1 MKISPNK
8 KAQEGILFF
17 MFQLILIVAAGSLLM
32 YYVVSVSSNEILN
45 RLYLSRDIALSSNA
59 VLSAPGNLE
68 YNYLTPKGLAGF
80 EYDIKKSEVEVKKE
94 KGLATYPI
102 INNLAYET
110 HSWSIKDEFYFY
122 LNGFTL
128 EAQNNPKS
136 ITPKLKYPYAD
147 TSESMMDVA
156 VSFYDHNLLA
166 KSIAVDLKT
175 NEKDLRSITSAD
187 VLIIAEIDPTTSK
200 TVKIEIPND
209 PKFAG
214 KSRKL
219 ASLIIDRI
227 IGQEN
232 VSKVIIIPADIVGM
246 DKANATILITK
257 SQDTQIASV
266 SQSLAGRTGAIE
278 KYYVG

>member
-1 MKISPNK
+1 
-8 KAQEGILFF
+8 
-17 MFQLILIVAAGSLLM
+17 MFQLILIVATGSLLM
-32 YYVVSVSSNEILN
+32 YYVVTVSSNEILN

-68 YNYLTPKGLAGF
+68 YNYLAPQGLDEF
-80 EYDIKKSEVEVKKE
+80 EYKFKTSEVEVKKE

-110 HSWSIKDEFYFY
+110 RALSIKDDFYFY

-128 EAQNNPKS
+128 ETQNNPKIVTS
-136 ITPKLKYPYAD
+136 ELKYPYAN
-147 TSESMMDVA
+147 TSEQIRDIA
-156 VSFYDHNLLA
+156 VSFYSHNPLA
-166 KSIAVDLKT
+166 NSIANILKVT
-175 NEKDLRSITSAD
+175 EKDLGAITSAD

-209 PKFAG
+209 PKSVG

-219 ASLIIDRI
+219 ASLIMDKIIDK
-227 IGQEN
+227 EN
-232 VSKVIIIPADIVGM
+232 VSKVIIIPTYISGM

-257 SQDTQIASV
+257 SQDIQIASV
-266 SQSLAGRTGAIE
+266 SEAFFGRTGAVE
-278 KYYVG
+278 QYYVS